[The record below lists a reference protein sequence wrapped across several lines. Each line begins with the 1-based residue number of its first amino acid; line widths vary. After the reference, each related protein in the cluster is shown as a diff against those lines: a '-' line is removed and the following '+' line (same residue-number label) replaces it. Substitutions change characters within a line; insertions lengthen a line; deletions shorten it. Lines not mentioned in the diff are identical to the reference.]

1 MEMRFWS
8 KAFRC
13 AALSL
18 LLFVAVEV
26 LACDLLPSDDCYISS
41 HLPTTPDKD
50 HGQGSGDT
58 CLCCCQHMAVTI
70 ALIFVPQETVTLVP
84 PEEPVNQPLFVPSY
98 IDHPPRLS

>member
-1 MEMRFWS
+1 VGIWL
-8 KAFRC
+8 KAFRFS
-13 AALSL
+13 AMFL

-41 HLPTTPDKD
+41 RLPTTPDKD
-50 HGQGSGDT
+50 HGQSSGDT

-70 ALIFVPQETVTLVP
+70 PLLFVPQETVTPTP
-84 PEEPVNQPLFVPSY
+84 PEATVEQPLFAPSY